1 MTAIVSIK
9 QASDKVSCD
18 SNGNGNCKFFVTN
31 AYTDRQLLLKARVVT
46 GSGTDEKW
54 ISSIQA
60 GANAKPTGG
69 AISNEWKLAPSATEE
84 ISVNFQVPKSV
95 ADGKYPFHLQVF
107 SVDRPDDDFKDG
119 EPVYLQIQNA
129 VAPPPPPK
137 PFPWWILVLALVVL
151 LTIGVAVWLM
161 MKPDDTGPVVEKAK
175 VPDLKGMIWDEAQ
188 QRLKQAGLSKFE
200 TSFKFDPSKRD
211 PIVLDQSP
219 SAGSAAEAETT
230 VSVVL
235 SFPGIAVPD
244 LRGKTLLA
252 AAQTLSNS
260 NLVLGEANSQ
270 PTNAQPEQTV
280 IEQNPAPGQAVD
292 KGTPIKLTVATT
304 PTRPVIIWDR
314 DLTKLM
320 TRQQQIFKV
329 MPRGIEPAEQ

>member
-31 AYTDRQLLLKARVVT
+31 AYTDRQLLLKARIVT

-69 AISNEWKLAPSATEE
+69 AISTEWKLAPSATEE
-84 ISVNFQVPKSV
+84 VSVNFQVPKSV
-95 ADGKYPFHLQVF
+95 ADGKYDFHLQVF

-119 EPVYLQIQNA
+119 EPVYLHIQNA

-137 PFPWWILVLALVVL
+137 PFPWWIVALVLVVL
-151 LTIGVAVWLM
+151 LTVGVAVWLI
-161 MKPDDTGPVVEKAK
+161 MKPDDSGPVVEKAK

-219 SAGSAAEAETT
+219 AAGSAADAETT

-252 AAQTLSNS
+252 AAETLK
-260 NLVLGEANSQ
+260 ANDLRWDTKQ
-270 PTNAQPEQTV
+270 QATDAQPEMTILAQSPTAG
-280 IEQNPAPGQAVD
+280 EAVD
-292 KGTPIKLTVATT
+292 KGAEITLTVAIK
-304 PTRPVIIWDR
+304 PAAPFVKIPKDINIFIDR
-314 DLTKLM
+314 QK
-320 TRQQQIFKV
+320 QIFK
-329 MPRGIEPAEQ
+329 MLPRGTEPAEQ